1 MLTTTEIIFDANC
14 LAALLDE
21 FNKWYG
27 KECFYIYESIH
38 HKKLKS
44 AYNNYVP
51 QNEPI
56 IGLMDNT
63 MFGSASE
70 GCAIC
75 KKGIF
80 WKEGK
85 TVAHILWSEL
95 PTHRPCWHKT
105 NKDRMMFAAYPTT
118 LLINEGKA
126 EKALLLFTT
135 LYEYAVKL
143 CSEEYTSVD
152 RETLIQSFQ
161 EYAGYGHLALE
172 ESQLPSASNQVT
184 SVTPSD
190 DTAQRFIRI
199 LAKLDGYAIILVVLL
214 RKNIPAKALDLL
226 KKIPSFS
233 PFAWV
238 GGLLIGQA
246 VNWLNVQINEVGE
259 PYMMEHLVAQWKING
274 VEHSKLVSQLEKIPE
289 ELFNAE
295 VKEEALQ
302 LLDKY
307 FINVVQNEKE

>member
-1 MLTTTEIIFDANC
+1 MLTATEITFDANC

-21 FNKWYG
+21 FNKWHG
-27 KECFYIYESIH
+27 KECFYICESIP

-105 NKDRMMFAAYPTT
+105 NKNRIMFAACPTT

-126 EKALLLFTT
+126 EKVVLLFTT

-161 EYAGYGHLALE
+161 GYAGYGHLALE

-184 SVTPSD
+184 SVTPFD
-190 DTAQRFIRI
+190 DTAQRFIKI

-214 RKNIPAKALDLL
+214 RKNIPDKALDLL
-226 KKIPSFS
+226 SFLGV
-233 PFAWV
+233 F
-238 GGLLIGQA
+238 GLAGKLLLRQA
-246 VNWLNVQINEVGE
+246 VDWLNVQIEEVGE

-289 ELFNAE
+289 DFFDAE